1 MPLVSHTDL
10 PTFDRLRSEGHVVL
24 TPERARSQDIR
35 ALHIGLLNMMPDAAL
50 AATERQFFRLISS
63 SNSVSQFVVHPFT
76 LPQIERSARAQQHI
90 DRYYE
95 SLDSI
100 RSQGLDAL
108 IISGANVTQP
118 NLAEEV
124 FWKPLI
130 EVIDWAFDNV
140 TSTLCSCLASHAVL
154 QFRYQQRR
162 HSLEEKQWGVYSHD
176 VCDFSHPLVSGIN
189 TRFDVPHSRF
199 NVVNPQQFNEAGLHV
214 LVQGEEPGVQL
225 AVSPDGF
232 RIVFFQGH
240 PEYDRVSLLKE
251 YKREVGLFIDGER
264 DTYPPF
270 PDHYFDRHCAALLDE
285 YKNTVESVATSGRNS
300 EKAISPDQLP
310 SFPEERILSRLHN
323 TWHDSGEAIVGN
335 WVGHVYQ
342 LTHRDRLLPFMD
354 GIDPQDPLGWLN
366 RNQNARAGLTR
377 EVASEMLATG
387 AFAAPLA
394 PSLPVEPPKTRPNTR
409 PNEQTSD

>member
-76 LPQIERSARAQQHI
+76 LPQIKRSARAQQHI

-95 SLDSI
+95 PLDSI
-100 RSQGLDAL
+100 CEQGLDAL

-118 NLAEEV
+118 NLAEEI
-124 FWKPLI
+124 FWEPLI
-130 EVIDWAFDNV
+130 EVIDWAFANV

-154 QFRYQQRR
+154 QFRYQQHR
-162 HSLEEKQWGVYSHD
+162 HSLKEKQWGVFSHD
-176 VCDFSHPLVSGIN
+176 VDDFSHPLVGGIN

-199 NVVNPQQFNEAGLHV
+199 NVVHPQQFRDAGLHI

-264 DTYPPF
+264 DSYPPF
-270 PDHYFDRHCAALLDE
+270 PGHYFDRHCVALLNE
-285 YKNTVESVATSGRNS
+285 FQRNVESALAGDGGEDIT
-300 EKAISPDQLP
+300 ADQLP

-335 WVGHVYQ
+335 WIGQVYQ
-342 LTHRDRLLPFMD
+342 LTHRDRKLPFMD
-354 GIDPQDPLGWLN
+354 GINPDDPLGWLS
-366 RNQNARAGLTR
+366 RTQGAAIPASKDAA
-377 EVASEMLATG
+377 ASELQATG
-387 AFAAPLA
+387 AFA
-394 PSLPVEPPKTRPNTR
+394 LP
-409 PNEQTSD
+409 QLSD